1 MRPATVVGAI
11 SAARQPEGTKLAI
24 RGTPACPFLPDQ
36 TMTPAP
42 PLPST
47 LTPVS
52 VLIVDDEELLVLAF
66 KEMFDSEGYHTVTA
80 LNSADAMKHLEDEKF
95 AVVLTDQN
103 MPLENG
109 LELLA
114 KVKAIQPDATRVLM
128 TGVLDLSTV
137 IQAINK
143 GEIYRFVVKPCLR
156 EELLA
161 TLANA
166 VQRYELIGQ
175 NAMLQAAT
183 QTMNRELADLNRALA
198 RQVAREAEQNT
209 QLADL
214 NHALEQN
221 LQRSVEICLRTMQT
235 FYPSLGVQAKLVH
248 ALCVAMAEGLQLP
261 ANQRQILE
269 ISAWLHDVG
278 LVGIPRRLIRMWQD
292 APQSLNPAEL
302 ALVKQHPVMG
312 QELAG
317 FVHNLAE
324 VGTIIR
330 SHHERFDGTGYPDR
344 RPGEHI
350 PWLGRLLAV
359 AVSYAENCG
368 GGRDPLAI
376 IQRGSGSA
384 FDPEAVRVLTRY
396 RPESMIRQQREIALP
411 ELRSGMVLAQGVHT
425 ANGLLLI
432 PEGQI
437 LSEPYIDKLRN
448 HNRVNPITESLVI
461 YC

>member
-1 MRPATVVGAI
+1 
-11 SAARQPEGTKLAI
+11 
-24 RGTPACPFLPDQ
+24 
-36 TMTPAP
+36 MTPAQP
-42 PLPST
+42 IPST
-47 LTPVS
+47 PAPAS
-52 VLIVDDEELLVLAF
+52 VLIVDDEEVLLLAY
-66 KEMFDSEGYHTVTA
+66 KEMFESEGYRTLTA
-80 LNSADAMKHLEDEKF
+80 PNSADAMKHLEQEKF

-109 LELLA
+109 LEFLA
-114 KVKAIQPDATRVLM
+114 KVKSIQPDATRVLM

-183 QTMNRELADLNRALA
+183 QTMNRELADLNHALA
-198 RQVAREAEQNT
+198 RQIAREAEQNA

-214 NHALEQN
+214 NNALEQN

-235 FYPSLGVQAKLVH
+235 FYPSLGAQAKLVH
-248 ALCVAMAEGLQLP
+248 ALCVAMAEGLKLP

-292 APQSLNPAEL
+292 APKSLNPAEL

-324 VGTIIR
+324 VGTVIR

-344 RPGEHI
+344 SPGEHI

-368 GGRDPLAI
+368 SGRDALAI
-376 IQRGSGSA
+376 VQRGSGSA
-384 FDPEAVRVLTRY
+384 FDPEAVRALTRY
-396 RPESMIRQQREIALP
+396 RPESLNRQQREITMS
-411 ELRSGMVLAQGVHT
+411 ELRSGMILAQGVHT

-448 HNRVNPITESLVI
+448 HNCVNPITESLQI